1 MKCRI
6 FRLHKDTNPSK
17 IDKLEALHKV
27 YVKYVRICVQT
38 MLDQR
43 THNLPKSAKQT
54 FFPRATNLTS
64 QIEKIARDHA
74 IQIVSAWA
82 KATYARKLKPTITNL
97 KHDGTLTEQDA
108 KALYTIGLKS
118 ISKPW
123 KFITQDHLDAYHVL
137 LDTYGGNKPIVRDN
151 LPMMLSEMTARL
163 EDTTKAPLG
172 DFWLRVSSLEPRK
185 SVWLPLV
192 GNPYIQQADQVS
204 KGVSARKTKRG
215 FWRFE
220 AVSKDEW
227 IVPEAQEGW
236 PKLGVDVGLNVLAA
250 TSDGVTYGEHVKLKF
265 DKLYAR
271 VRNLRANRQRQDLKD
286 NSPKLDHLESK
297 LSGLIKTETG
307 RVVNTLIVR
316 HPKTVFVVEDLDL
329 RGCRGQKRFA
339 YRALQVN
346 LERKT
351 PVEKVNP
358 AYTSQECPSC
368 GYVHRG
374 NRNST
379 RFHCRSCG
387 RKAHAD
393 WVGSSGVL
401 RRSGDEHIGTN
412 DHPRGVKRVLRE
424 RFRVKRTSSLGFG
437 RLERSSIEPLP
448 LGRRFTTVG
457 SDSSG
462 SGTASNLMP
471 VTFQQVLRNGDVL
484 IHKGL

>member
-6 FRLHKDTNPSK
+6 FRLHKDTNQSK
-17 IDKLEALHKV
+17 IDKLEALHKT
-27 YVKYVRICVQT
+27 YVKYVRTCVQT

-54 FFPRATNLTS
+54 FFPRAEKLTS

-97 KHDGTLTEQDA
+97 KHDGTLTDQDA
-108 KALYTIGLKS
+108 KAFYVIGLKS

-123 KFITQDHLDAYHVL
+123 KFITQDHIDAYHVL
-137 LDTYGGNKPIVRDN
+137 LDTYGGNKPTVRNN
-151 LPMMLSEMTARL
+151 LPMRLSEMTARL
-163 EDTTKAPLG
+163 EDTSKAPLG
-172 DFWLRVSSLEPRK
+172 DFWLRVSSLEARK

-204 KGVSARKTKRG
+204 KGISARKTKKG

-227 IVPEAQEGW
+227 AVPEAQEGW

-250 TSDGVTYGEHVKLKF
+250 TSDGTVYGEHVKPKF
-265 DKLYAR
+265 DKLYQR
-271 VRNLRANRQRQDLKD
+271 IKNLRANRQRQDLKD
-286 NSPKLDHLESK
+286 NSPKLNHLESK

-316 HPKTVFVVEDLDL
+316 HPETVFVVEDLDL

-339 YRALQVN
+339 YRALQTN
-346 LERKT
+346 LERKAS
-351 PVEKVNP
+351 VEKVNP

-374 NRNST
+374 NRSSI
-379 RFHCRSCG
+379 RFRCRCCG

-412 DHPRGVKRVLRE
+412 DHPRGVKRVLGE
-424 RFRVKRTSSLGFG
+424 RFRLRRTSSLGFG
-437 RLERSSIEPLP
+437 RLEQPSSSPLP
-448 LGRRFTTVG
+448 LGRRLTTVG
-457 SDSSG
+457 LGLPDG
-462 SGTASNLMP
+462 GTASNLMP
-471 VTFQQVLRNGDVL
+471 T
-484 IHKGL
+484 